1 VVIIVECMYMI
12 SLLER
17 TTLNSLM
24 IKTKKQEKNFKD
36 IIQLNKNGSQKEMK
50 SKQDLNLKTLL
61 KTFII

>member
-24 IKTKKQEKNFKD
+24 IKTKKQEKNFKG

>member
-1 VVIIVECMYMI
+1 MVIIVECMYMI